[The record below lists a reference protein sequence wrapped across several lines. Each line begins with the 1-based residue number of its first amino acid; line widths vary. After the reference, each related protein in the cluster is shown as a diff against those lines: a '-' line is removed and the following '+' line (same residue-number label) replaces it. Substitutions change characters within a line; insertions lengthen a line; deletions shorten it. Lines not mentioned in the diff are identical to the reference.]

1 MVAFLSL
8 MRKCY
13 KFALS
18 EVGIFGQKEENFE
31 KKEKGEKTDG
41 RNCVFS
47 YNEKVRNKAKMI
59 CFVARKVSP
68 LTNFGEFCQKEEKKS
83 LHNLNIKNFEKSI
96 DFCHLV

>member
-1 MVAFLSL
+1 

-18 EVGIFGQKEENFE
+18 EVDIFGQKEENFE

-41 RNCVFS
+41 RKRDIS

-59 CFVARKVSP
+59 CFVARTVSP
-68 LTNFGEFCQKEEKKS
+68 LTNLEEFCQKEEKKS
-83 LHNLNIKNFEKSI
+83 LHN
-96 DFCHLV
+96 